1 MLSIVGTKQKTNRC
15 INFLPVNFSV
25 VFLLALIYSSLVVIL
40 LHILLQQQAMADSM
54 KIIKTPATDA
64 ANTKLLISNDNFS
77 SYQNRAFGITIKYPS
92 SWEKIDEE
100 SKEREHNNRSIPDQ
114 VSSDKQVVEFI
125 SPLEHSSDKYQEALS
140 ISVHNLQT
148 KHIGEFFG
156 LFDKPMSQKILL
168 HGFILSHITSL
179 ITKLPSFDL
188 IKSESGNDEIIL
200 ADGSLG
206 HKIVYTYSG
215 QGQIGNNNNNNNNN
229 SSSITHLKVME
240 VLTVNYDRGYI
251 IRYSSEP
258 DKYNSYLP
266 TIKNMIN
273 SFMIIAR

>member
-100 SKEREHNNRSIPDQ
+100 SKEREHNRSIPDQ

-215 QGQIGNNNNNNNNN
+215 QGQIGNNNG
-229 SSSITHLKVME
+229 SSSNTHLKVME

-266 TIKNMIN
+266 TIRKMIN